1 MSSSGHP
8 ISPSRSSPAPCSARA
23 ESATGS
29 VSLAQHASSSAVPLP
44 FRGASRASSQSVT
57 AAQAQAQAEEQE
69 EEEEED
75 ESLDYSALA
84 ELARKAIR
92 EEEQLFPSSLNTPH
106 ASPSP
111 MAPTGSEDAPMQQ
124 EREQEQDSASAFI
137 PKRGEKDFEPT
148 GFGGQRR
155 ALERS
160 RNNML
165 LAISGKRRIGSKALS
180 IGTWEPTLNRCVM
193 QVVRGV
199 LFTSMGITRRVGV
212 LTNGQDQDLCE
223 ARMAEM
229 CSSLDASDRGQTFAR
244 EAPKL
249 AGVTKEGVFYPRLRA
264 RYELLPEEAIYLVE
278 RGALEC
284 RVKVKHHAATFQE
297 AALPAAEQ
305 QNFVPMSVQQAFATM
320 MPGAGGRDRYQ
331 VYAYL
336 KRLGYHVQRADI
348 SDALRSQALS
358 ARSVQASSSDS
369 PLAAR
374 SSPSTSSDPHA
385 IPLVSLLDIA
395 LYPLRRGLQLME
407 DGTSIVYSAIAGMCG
422 AVWQRLGWSAS
433 ARETASL
440 MRGTGL
446 LGIGGRV
453 WRSFDDVFAALRI
466 VPSGP
471 DRLLPC
477 RRKSVTCALHD
488 PDRPSSRDTLEDAV
502 GETMM
507 PIVYYAWRP
516 ATQFKRS
523 DPPLPE
529 YRISIVNAR
538 ATGVPSV
545 WDFDETFSSFTSNKA
560 APGKGAGSAS
570 VVGTAPVEDER
581 EVTRAQREKKRNDES
596 YGKGM
601 VKRLQREKKEA
612 ERTSLSNSRFLEQ
625 ESSKDERERRL
636 LAQFCSALRS
646 IVDLWSHAPPG
657 CSRAPLPANKQH
669 KRDTNLA
676 TRPPNPFP
684 PLKSGRRN
692 FILAVCDHGT
702 TQMFRFG
709 ESDFA
714 AWKLAGRGGAGRG

>member
-1 MSSSGHP
+1 MSGHP
-8 ISPSRSSPAPCSARA
+8 ISPSRSSPARSSARA
-23 ESATGS
+23 KSPTRS
-29 VSLAQHASSSAVPLP
+29 VSFAQHASSNSNSAALP
-44 FRGASRASSQSVT
+44 SPSRGASRASSSQSVT
-57 AAQAQAQAEEQE
+57 AAAQAEEQE
-69 EEEEED
+69 EDEVED
-75 ESLDYSALA
+75 DEESLDYSALA
-84 ELARKAIR
+84 ELARRAIR
-92 EEEQLFPSSLNTPH
+92 EEEELFPSSVNAPH
-106 ASPSP
+106 SSPSP
-111 MAPTGSEDAPMQQ
+111 MAPRGSEDAPMEQQ
-124 EREQEQDSASAFI
+124 QQQDSASAFI

-193 QVVRGV
+193 EVVRGV

-212 LTNGQDQDLCE
+212 LTNGEDQDLCE
-223 ARMAEM
+223 ARMAET
-229 CSSLDASDRGQTFAR
+229 CSSLSASHHQTLAR
-244 EAPKL
+244 EAPNL

-284 RVKVKHHAATFQE
+284 RVKVKHHTATFSE
-297 AALPAAEQ
+297 AGSPAAEQ

-336 KRLGYHVQRADI
+336 KRLGYHVQRADV

-358 ARSVQASSSDS
+358 ARSVQPSISSYS
-369 PLAAR
+369 PLASR

-385 IPLVSLLDIA
+385 IPLVSLLDFA
-395 LYPLRRGLQLME
+395 LYPLRRGLQLFE
-407 DGTSIVYSAIAGMCG
+407 DGTSIVYSALAGICG
-422 AVWQRLGWSAS
+422 PVWHRLGWRAS

-440 MRGTGL
+440 TRGTGL
-446 LGIGGRV
+446 LGMGGRV

-471 DRLLPC
+471 DRPLPS
-477 RRKSVTCALHD
+477 RRNSVTCALHNAD
-488 PDRPSSRDTLEDAV
+488 GPSSDDTLDDAV
-502 GETMM
+502 DGTMM
-507 PIVYYAWRP
+507 PIIYYAWRP

-545 WDFDETFSSFTSNKA
+545 WDFEETFSSFTSSKA
-560 APGKGAGSAS
+560 APGKEAGSAS

-581 EVTRAQREKKRNDES
+581 EITRAQREKKRNDES

-612 ERTSLSNSRFLEQ
+612 QRASLSNSRFLEE
-625 ESSKDERERRL
+625 ESSKDGRERRL
-636 LAQFCSALRS
+636 LAQSCSALRS

-669 KRDTNLA
+669 KRDTNFA

-714 AWKLAGRGGAGRG
+714 AWKLAGRGGPGRG